1 MGLWKK
7 LTGEFVDIV
16 EWLDDTN
23 DTLVYRFER
32 YGNEIKYGAK
42 LVVREGQ
49 QAVFINEGQIADV
62 FTPGTYTLE
71 TQNLPI
77 LSTLKGWKH
86 GFESPFKAE
95 VYFCSTRQFT
105 DLKWGTPGPVTMRD
119 KEFGAV
125 RVTAYGIFSMR
136 IKDPAVFIRE
146 IVGTDGNFSTS
157 EISSN
162 LRGKIGMRI
171 KEVMPETG
179 IPILD
184 LEGKVMMLGE
194 MLVDRI
200 NPSFKEFGLQLTEVQ
215 VQDLGL
221 PEEVERAIDKGG
233 AMRAIGNMQAYTQ
246 YETAS
251 AIKDAAQNPSG
262 TAGAGIGM
270 GMGFSMANQMAGA
283 MGQGQQ
289 PPQQA
294 PQQAGPGV
302 PPPIPQA
309 VQFYV
314 AVGGQQTG
322 PFDLAVIQQQIQAG
336 QVAKDALVWNTGHG
350 RLDGR
355 RRSSGACRIFRRHAA
370 AFASA
375 AAPGL
380 MAGLWIKRILY

>member
-23 DTLVYRFER
+23 DTLVFRFER

-71 TQNLPI
+71 TRNLPI

-105 DLKWGTPGPVTMRD
+105 DIKWGTPGPVTMRD

-136 IKDPAVFIRE
+136 IKDPATFIRE

-251 AIKDAAQNPSG
+251 SIKDAAQNPSG

-289 PPQQA
+289 PQQQA

-336 QVAKDALVWNTGHG
+336 QVAKDALVWKQGMAAWTAAGEVPELAG
-350 RLDGR
+350 FF
-355 RRSSGACRIFRRHAA
+355 GAM
-370 AFASA
+370 
-375 AAPGL
+375 PPPLPPQPPQG
-380 MAGLWIKRILY
+380 

>member
-23 DTLVYRFER
+23 DTLVFRFER

-71 TQNLPI
+71 TRNLPI

-136 IKDPAVFIRE
+136 IKDPAKFIRE

-251 AIKDAAQNPSG
+251 SIKDAAQNPSG

-289 PPQQA
+289 PQQA
-294 PQQAGPGV
+294 PQQGGPGV

-336 QVAKDALVWNTGHG
+336 QVAKDALVWKQGMAAWTAAGEVPELAG
-350 RLDGR
+350 FF
-355 RRSSGACRIFRRHAA
+355 GAM
-370 AFASA
+370 
-375 AAPGL
+375 PPPLPPQPPQG
-380 MAGLWIKRILY
+380 